1 MPNIKSAKKRMELSR
16 AANTRN
22 RASRSRLKT
31 AIRSVREAESVDS
44 AQERL
49 KEAAALLDRA
59 ATKNLMPPNRA
70 ARIKSQLARQVNQM
84 ESASYPAGRRKIEGP
99 ERVWRPGP
107 FPFPV
112 PGVPPTRTPRPQFRP
127 QPCSRVF
134 PSTSTL

>member
-84 ESASYPAGRRKIEGP
+84 ESAS
-99 ERVWRPGP
+99 
-107 FPFPV
+107 
-112 PGVPPTRTPRPQFRP
+112 
-127 QPCSRVF
+127 
-134 PSTSTL
+134 